1 MVRPMTGV
9 FIRHVPTMDGAF
21 HVPQMVKN
29 LPASVGDTGLIPGSG
44 RSPGEGKQQP
54 TPAFLPGESRG
65 WRSLEGYSP
74 RGPKRDGRDLASETT
89 NSDKPRGRLAL
100 IPL

>member
-1 MVRPMTGV
+1 MIRLMTGV

-29 LPASVGDTGLIPGSG
+29 PPASAGDTGSIPGSG
-44 RSPGEGKQQP
+44 RFPGEGKQQP

-65 WRSLEGYSP
+65 WRSLAVYSP
-74 RGPKRDGRDLASETT
+74 WGPKRDGPDLASETT
-89 NSDKPRGRLAL
+89 VTNHMDDWL
-100 IPL
+100 